1 MQTMTMKLG
10 NDITIMELER
20 TRIEQEK
27 NTLMAETEENALKKT
42 EETTEQGQ
50 IIMTINNLYI
60 NLEKRCIPTL

>member
-1 MQTMTMKLG
+1 MKLG

-42 EETTEQGQ
+42 EETTEQG
-50 IIMTINNLYI
+50 
-60 NLEKRCIPTL
+60 

>member
-60 NLEKRCIPTL
+60 NLEERCIPTL

>member
-42 EETTEQGQ
+42 EETTEQG
-50 IIMTINNLYI
+50 
-60 NLEKRCIPTL
+60 